1 MESKI
6 AELEPKISEKDKIK
20 ADLES
25 KISEKEKEIESLK
38 AELEPKIAEKEK
50 EIESLKAEL
59 EPKISV
65 KDTEIASLKN
75 DLEVKVNQIN
85 ELNDKISSFDA
96 QISDAEGAP
105 NVIEQIKELMKT
117 KGFLSDREFE
127 DLLKQ

>member
-1 MESKI
+1 MEN
-6 AELEPKISEKDKIK
+6 IK
-20 ADLES
+20 ADID
-25 KISEKEKEIESLK
+25 KISL
-38 AELEPKIAEKEK
+38 
-50 EIESLKAEL
+50 
-59 EPKISV
+59 

-85 ELNDKISSFDA
+85 ELNDKISSYEA

-105 NVIEQIKELMKT
+105 NVIEQIKQLMKT

>member
-6 AELEPKISEKDKIK
+6 AELEPKDKEIEGLK

-25 KISEKEKEIESLK
+25 ITSAKDKEIGTLK
-38 AELEPKIAEKEK
+38 RDLEQKV
-50 EIESLKAEL
+50 
-59 EPKISV
+59 SV

-85 ELNDKISSFDA
+85 ELNDKIISFEA
-96 QISDAEGAP
+96 QISDSEGAP
-105 NVIEQIKELMKT
+105 NVIEQIKAIMKN
-117 KGFLSDREFE
+117 KGFLSDREFD